1 MMTRGQASKSA
12 PISPGKPVG
21 DRADEILESI
31 RKSNE
36 NSKEQFTL
44 IFNKLQS
51 IEENQKT
58 RLDAQDKK
66 ISELESKNEKLE
78 TDLFNATQQ
87 LSQCQDQL
95 KKAETRISENEA
107 HGRRLNLVF
116 GNVPETKDEDIRQTI
131 SRVLIDSLK
140 IPEDRVEEIILRD
153 AHRLG
158 RSKTSQSPE
167 IPAATKPRN
176 IIIAFLSQF
185 DRNFVYSQ
193 AKHLKGSNI
202 SIRPDLVKEMA
213 LIRDNLLLQR
223 QVILKHNKKL
233 YVQLTY
239 RSYSKPVL
247 LVKVA
252 NEITEFKPDMNLE
265 ILQEVGRR

>member
-1 MMTRGQASKSA
+1 MMTRGQASKTSPA
-12 PISPGKPVG
+12 SPGKPVG

-31 RKSNE
+31 SKSNE
-36 NSKEQFTL
+36 NNKQQFTL
-44 IFNKLQS
+44 IFNKLKS
-51 IEENQKT
+51 IEENQNT

-66 ISELESKNEKLE
+66 ISELETKNEKLE
-78 TDLFNATQQ
+78 NDLSHATKQ
-87 LSQCQDQL
+87 LSDCQEQL
-95 KKAETRISENEA
+95 KKAVTRISENEA
-107 HGRRLNLVF
+107 HGRRLNLVL
-116 GNVPETKDEDIRQTI
+116 GNVPESKDENIRVTI
-131 SRVLIDSLK
+131 SRVMIDSLK
-140 IPEDRVEEIILRD
+140 IPEDRVEEILLRD

-158 RSKTSQSPE
+158 KSKTQTPALG
-167 IPAATKPRN
+167 AATKPRN

-185 DRNFVYSQ
+185 DRNYVYSQ
-193 AKHLKGSNI
+193 AKNLKGSTI

-213 LIRDNLLLQR
+213 LIRDNLLIQR

-252 NEITEFKPDMNLE
+252 NEITEFKPEMNLE